1 MKLGLFKMMLIS
13 DKRPELKTCFL
24 VDLYNINFSISKSV
38 LEFEYRDHRFQ
49 NNNNPPKIKKEK
61 KKQIRK
67 HEFSYE
73 LH

>member
-38 LEFEYRDHRFQ
+38 LEFEYLDHRFQ
-49 NNNNPPKIKKEK
+49 NNNNNPKIKKEK
-61 KKQIRK
+61 KTKQIRK
-67 HEFSYE
+67 HGFS
-73 LH
+73 